1 MLGRKKKK
9 RKTEQ
14 SGYSVVY
21 VRRSDNVCVTPSEE
35 ALNCVLFF
43 FFFSF
48 FEQKEDDKAKK
59 EARTCW
65 RKNSMRALDALIPLN
80 IQQQQQGGEGGE
92 HNDRERKSHLD

>member
-43 FFFSF
+43 FFFF
-48 FEQKEDDKAKK
+48 LL
-59 EARTCW
+59 RT
-65 RKNSMRALDALIPLN
+65 
-80 IQQQQQGGEGGE
+80 
-92 HNDRERKSHLD
+92 ERG

>member
-43 FFFSF
+43 FFFFPSSNRKRMTK
-48 FEQKEDDKAKK
+48 QRKK
-59 EARTCW
+59 QGLVGERTACVHW
-65 RKNSMRALDALIPLN
+65 T
-80 IQQQQQGGEGGE
+80 
-92 HNDRERKSHLD
+92 H